1 VRYADGD
8 TVREQK
14 ALVTGKQARLELTDA
29 RSCPAWVMPNAHGT
43 GYYRFALAPRLQQ
56 SLSGAFA
63 KLDEREQRVYAD
75 SVTAAYGAG
84 ALSPS
89 QLLAALPQF
98 ASADVRQTVTAGM
111 YSTDWMA
118 ERLLDGDVAR
128 TQFRADVAAIYR
140 PRLQQLGLAPKAGE
154 ADDNALLRN
163 SLAGFFA
170 ETLKDKA
177 VRDDNVV
184 ELKHGEPLIFGK
196 NKDRGIR
203 MAGPYRPEVVQLG
216 NGVTEADLLVH
227 DVRIAPDTRL
237 GRLLETPT
245 IRVNSMHHQGIKR
258 LAEGLRPNA
267 YAPDGL
273 IEGVESPNGH
283 FLLGVQ
289 WHPEALAERDPAM
302 RKLFAAFV
310 EEAAR

>member
-1 VRYADGD
+1 M
-8 TVREQK
+8 
-14 ALVTGKQARLELTDA
+14 ELA
-29 RSCPAWVMPNAHGT
+29 EAGSCPAWVMPNAHGT

-170 ETLKDKA
+170 ETLKD
-177 VRDDNVV
+177 
-184 ELKHGEPLIFGK
+184 
-196 NKDRGIR
+196 
-203 MAGPYRPEVVQLG
+203 
-216 NGVTEADLLVH
+216 
-227 DVRIAPDTRL
+227 
-237 GRLLETPT
+237 
-245 IRVNSMHHQGIKR
+245 
-258 LAEGLRPNA
+258 
-267 YAPDGL
+267 
-273 IEGVESPNGH
+273 
-283 FLLGVQ
+283 
-289 WHPEALAERDPAM
+289 
-302 RKLFAAFV
+302 
-310 EEAAR
+310 